1 MLSRSSWAFQVLFL
15 ASSVGC
21 FTLQSSQLKVQNN
34 NNIVNVDLMSSVTFD
49 SGNSHRQFP
58 SKSTMSCLFM
68 SEDSEEL
75 YTEDEEDEGYEF
87 ILTPTQVKTLRKESD
102 KRRIKEKLKF
112 YSIPKQ
118 FDEDQDLDEDELDAR
133 MDEIISG
140 ISDLFAEDELV
151 EVRNISPQNRKNVK
165 HLSEVL
171 SWHLEGMVQRPV
183 VVLTSKGH
191 KAVMYSPS
199 PDLPNSIR
207 LFQSY
212 EEGKFN
218 RKPKPIRDNRG
229 QIIKDEDGK
238 TIRV

>member
-1 MLSRSSWAFQVLFL
+1 
-15 ASSVGC
+15 
-21 FTLQSSQLKVQNN
+21 
-34 NNIVNVDLMSSVTFD
+34 MSS
-49 SGNSHRQFP
+49 
-58 SKSTMSCLFM
+58 LFM

-102 KRRIKEKLKF
+102 KRRIKKKLKF

-171 SWHLEGMVQRPV
+171 SWHIEGMVQRPV

-191 KAVMYSPS
+191 KVVMYSPS

-229 QIIKDEDGK
+229 QIIKDEDGN
-238 TIRV
+238 T